1 MGSTL
6 IYPVNIRTPVAETK
20 FPTHYLQ
27 ISVYIFVDAK
37 NFVKRKSWD
46 PRIFP
51 LFFILGPFF
60 AFMGCY
66 IFVYTF
72 RGVRVLLD
80 PFLHLNPFFTYTRI
94 YGHRRAWDI
103 ITYVRRTA
111 AHLSTPVLSTN
122 KYIT

>member
-1 MGSTL
+1 MASRL

-20 FPTHYLQ
+20 SPAHYLQ
-27 ISVYIFVDAK
+27 NTVYTFVDAK
-37 NFVKRKSWD
+37 NFVKKESWD
-46 PRIFP
+46 PRIFF
-51 LFFILGPFF
+51 LFSILGPFY
-60 AFMGCY
+60 AFMGYY

-103 ITYVRRTA
+103 ITYIRRTA
-111 AHLSTPVLSTN
+111 ADLNTPVLSIT
-122 KYIT
+122 KYII